1 MSEFLVEIDSL
12 IELIE
17 QAHWTDYVVFLL
29 AYLILLVG
37 LLGRIKKNRRY
48 VWYNC
53 LWVVVC
59 PPVGIYLMKQNKKM
73 KKKKR
78 QALIRYSLTG
88 WAILL
93 SAVLIYLGWIPKPE
107 YHLADA
113 YDSNQLAARP
123 SDLNLEV
130 HFINIGQG
138 DATLIIYD
146 DFHILIDGGHNGT
159 EEKLLDYLDKQQVDD
174 IEILV
179 ATHPDADHIGGLA
192 EVMEQYE
199 VHLIIDSGES
209 HSSQTYK
216 DYYEAV
222 KKQQARG
229 AIYLADDDLIFSLS
243 EQITFEIIETG
254 DENGDRNNNS
264 VVAKLSYNDIDFLF
278 TGDMESKTEQKIL
291 ARHLEAEILKA
302 GHHGSKTSSSTE
314 FLDVVKPETVIISA
328 GLNNSY
334 GHPHRSLME
343 RLQRYTD
350 DIYVTY
356 EKGHIV
362 VTTDGTGYSLD
373 FYE

>member
-1 MSEFLVEIDSL
+1 MSQFLVEIDYL

-29 AYLILLVG
+29 AYLILLLG
-37 LLGRIKKNRRY
+37 LLGSVKKNRRY

-59 PPVGIYLMKQNKKM
+59 PPIGIYLIKHNKKI

-88 WAILL
+88 WTIVL
-93 SAVLIYLGWIPKPE
+93 SAVLIYLGWIPRPE
-107 YHLADA
+107 YHSVDA
-113 YDSNQLAARP
+113 YESDQFATRP
-123 SDLNLEV
+123 SGLNLEV
-130 HFINIGQG
+130 HFIDIGQG
-138 DATLIIYD
+138 DATLIVYD
-146 DFHILIDGGHNGT
+146 DFHILIDGGNNGT

-192 EVMEQYE
+192 EVIDHYD

-216 DYYEAV
+216 NYYEAV
-222 KKQQARG
+222 KRQQARG
-229 AIYLADDDLIFSLS
+229 AIYLEDADFIFLLS

-254 DENGDRNNNS
+254 DDNGDRNNNS
-264 VVAKLSYNDIDFLF
+264 VVAKLSYSEIDFLF

-291 ARHLEAEILKA
+291 DRQLEAEILKA
-302 GHHGSKTSSSTE
+302 GHHGSKTSSSNE

-334 GHPHRSLME
+334 GHPHRPLID
-343 RLQRYTD
+343 RLKHYTD

-362 VTTDGTGYSLD
+362 VTTDGTDYSLD
-373 FYE
+373 FR

>member
-1 MSEFLVEIDSL
+1 MSQFLVEIDYL

-29 AYLILLVG
+29 AYLILLLG
-37 LLGRIKKNRRY
+37 LLGSVKKNRRY

-59 PPVGIYLMKQNKKM
+59 PPIGIYLIKYNKKI

-88 WAILL
+88 WTIVL
-93 SAVLIYLGWIPKPE
+93 SAVLIYLGWIPRPE
-107 YHLADA
+107 YHSVDA
-113 YDSNQLAARP
+113 YESDQFATRP
-123 SDLNLEV
+123 SGLNLEV
-130 HFINIGQG
+130 HFIDIGQG
-138 DATLIIYD
+138 DATLIVYD
-146 DFHILIDGGHNGT
+146 DFHILIDGGNNGT

-192 EVMEQYE
+192 EVIDHYD

-216 DYYEAV
+216 NYYEAV
-222 KKQQARG
+222 KRQQARG
-229 AIYLADDDLIFSLS
+229 AIYLEDADFIFLLS

-254 DENGDRNNNS
+254 DDNGDRNNNS
-264 VVAKLSYNDIDFLF
+264 VVAKLSYSEIDFLF

-291 ARHLEAEILKA
+291 DRQLEAEILKA
-302 GHHGSKTSSSTE
+302 GHHGSKTSSSNE

-334 GHPHRSLME
+334 GHPHRPLID
-343 RLQRYTD
+343 RLKHYTD

-362 VTTDGTGYSLD
+362 VTTDGTDYSLD
-373 FYE
+373 FR

>member
-1 MSEFLVEIDSL
+1 MSQFLVEIDYL

-29 AYLILLVG
+29 AYLILLLG
-37 LLGRIKKNRRY
+37 LLGSVKKNRRY

-59 PPVGIYLMKQNKKM
+59 PPIGIYLIKHNKKI

-88 WAILL
+88 WTIVL
-93 SAVLIYLGWIPKPE
+93 SAVLIYLGWIPRPE
-107 YHLADA
+107 YHSVDA
-113 YDSNQLAARP
+113 YESDQFATRP
-123 SDLNLEV
+123 SGLNLEV
-130 HFINIGQG
+130 HFIDIGQG
-138 DATLIIYD
+138 DATLIVYD
-146 DFHILIDGGHNGT
+146 DFHILIDGGNNGT

-192 EVMEQYE
+192 EVIDHYD

-216 DYYEAV
+216 NYYEAV
-222 KKQQARG
+222 KRQQARG
-229 AIYLADDDLIFSLS
+229 AIYLEDADFIFLLS

-254 DENGDRNNNS
+254 DDNGDRNNNS
-264 VVAKLSYNDIDFLF
+264 VVAKLSYSEIDFLF

-291 ARHLEAEILKA
+291 DRQLEAEILKA
-302 GHHGSKTSSSTE
+302 GHHGSKTSSSNE

-334 GHPHRSLME
+334 GHPHRPLID
-343 RLQRYTD
+343 RLKHYTD

-362 VTTDGTGYSLD
+362 ITTDGTDYSLD
-373 FYE
+373 FR

>member
-1 MSEFLVEIDSL
+1 MSQFLVEIDYL

-17 QAHWTDYVVFLL
+17 QAHLTDYVVFLL
-29 AYLILLVG
+29 AYLILLLG
-37 LLGRIKKNRRY
+37 LLGSVKKNRRY

-59 PPVGIYLMKQNKKM
+59 PPIGIYLIKHNKKI

-88 WAILL
+88 WTIVL
-93 SAVLIYLGWIPKPE
+93 SAVLIYLGWIPRPE
-107 YHLADA
+107 YHSVDA
-113 YDSNQLAARP
+113 YESDQFATRP
-123 SDLNLEV
+123 SGLNLEV
-130 HFINIGQG
+130 HFIDIGQG
-138 DATLIIYD
+138 DATLIVYD
-146 DFHILIDGGHNGT
+146 DFHILIDGGNNGT

-192 EVMEQYE
+192 EVIDHYD

-216 DYYEAV
+216 NYYEAV
-222 KKQQARG
+222 KRQQARG
-229 AIYLADDDLIFSLS
+229 AIYLEDADFIFPLS

-254 DENGDRNNNS
+254 DDNGDRNNNS
-264 VVAKLSYNDIDFLF
+264 VVAKLSYSEIDFLF

-291 ARHLEAEILKA
+291 DRQLEAEILKA
-302 GHHGSKTSSSTE
+302 GHHGSKTSSSNE

-334 GHPHRSLME
+334 GHPHRPLID
-343 RLQRYTD
+343 RLKHYTD

-362 VTTDGTGYSLD
+362 VTTDGTDYSLD
-373 FYE
+373 FR

>member
-1 MSEFLVEIDSL
+1 MSQFLVEIDYL

-29 AYLILLVG
+29 AYLILLLG
-37 LLGRIKKNRRY
+37 LLGSVKKNRRY

-59 PPVGIYLMKQNKKM
+59 PPIGIYLIKHNKKI

-88 WAILL
+88 WTIVL
-93 SAVLIYLGWIPKPE
+93 SAVLIYLGWIPRPE
-107 YHLADA
+107 YHSVDA
-113 YDSNQLAARP
+113 YESDQFATRP
-123 SDLNLEV
+123 SGLNLEV
-130 HFINIGQG
+130 HFIDIGQG
-138 DATLIIYD
+138 DATLIVYD
-146 DFHILIDGGHNGT
+146 DFHILIDGGNNGT
-159 EEKLLDYLDKQQVDD
+159 EEKLFDYLDKQQVDD

-192 EVMEQYE
+192 EVIDHYD

-216 DYYEAV
+216 NYYEAV
-222 KKQQARG
+222 KRQQARG
-229 AIYLADDDLIFSLS
+229 AIYLEDADFIFPLS

-254 DENGDRNNNS
+254 DDNGDRNNNS
-264 VVAKLSYNDIDFLF
+264 VVAKLSYSEIDFLF

-291 ARHLEAEILKA
+291 DRQLEAEILKA
-302 GHHGSKTSSSTE
+302 GHHGSKTSSSNE

-334 GHPHRSLME
+334 GHPHRPLID
-343 RLQRYTD
+343 RLKHYTD

-362 VTTDGTGYSLD
+362 VTTDGTDYSLD
-373 FYE
+373 FR

>member
-1 MSEFLVEIDSL
+1 MSQFLVEIDYL

-29 AYLILLVG
+29 AYLILLLG
-37 LLGRIKKNRRY
+37 LLGSVKKNRRY

-59 PPVGIYLMKQNKKM
+59 PPIGIYLIKHNKKI

-88 WAILL
+88 WTIVL
-93 SAVLIYLGWIPKPE
+93 SAVLIYLGWIPRPE
-107 YHLADA
+107 YHSVDA
-113 YDSNQLAARP
+113 YESDQFATRP
-123 SDLNLEV
+123 SGLNLEV
-130 HFINIGQG
+130 HFIDIGQG
-138 DATLIIYD
+138 DATLIVYD
-146 DFHILIDGGHNGT
+146 DFHILIDGGNNGT

-192 EVMEQYE
+192 EVIDHYD

-216 DYYEAV
+216 NYYEAV
-222 KKQQARG
+222 KRQQARG
-229 AIYLADDDLIFSLS
+229 AINLEDADFIFPLS

-254 DENGDRNNNS
+254 DDNGDRNNNS
-264 VVAKLSYNDIDFLF
+264 VVAKLSYSEIDFLF

-291 ARHLEAEILKA
+291 DRQLEAEILKA
-302 GHHGSKTSSSTE
+302 GHHGSKTSSSNE

-334 GHPHRSLME
+334 GHPHRPLID
-343 RLQRYTD
+343 RLKHYTD

-362 VTTDGTGYSLD
+362 VTTDGTDYSLD
-373 FYE
+373 FR

>member
-1 MSEFLVEIDSL
+1 MSQFLVEIDYL

-29 AYLILLVG
+29 AYLILLLG
-37 LLGRIKKNRRY
+37 LLGSVKKNRRY

-59 PPVGIYLMKQNKKM
+59 PPIGIYLIKHNKKI

-88 WAILL
+88 WTIFL
-93 SAVLIYLGWIPKPE
+93 SAVLIYLGWIPRPE
-107 YHLADA
+107 YHSVDA
-113 YDSNQLAARP
+113 YESDQFATRP
-123 SDLNLEV
+123 SGLNLEV
-130 HFINIGQG
+130 HFIDIGQG
-138 DATLIIYD
+138 DATLIVYD
-146 DFHILIDGGHNGT
+146 DFHILIDGGNNGT

-192 EVMEQYE
+192 EVIDHYD

-216 DYYEAV
+216 NYYEAV
-222 KKQQARG
+222 KRQQARG
-229 AIYLADDDLIFSLS
+229 AIYLEDADFIFPLS

-254 DENGDRNNNS
+254 DDNGDRNNNS
-264 VVAKLSYNDIDFLF
+264 VVAKLSYSEIDFLF

-291 ARHLEAEILKA
+291 DRQLEAEILKA
-302 GHHGSKTSSSTE
+302 GHHGSKTSSSNE

-334 GHPHRSLME
+334 GHPHRPLID
-343 RLQRYTD
+343 RLKHYTD

-362 VTTDGTGYSLD
+362 VTTDGTDYSLD
-373 FYE
+373 FR

>member
-1 MSEFLVEIDSL
+1 MSQFLVEIDYL

-29 AYLILLVG
+29 AYLILLLG
-37 LLGRIKKNRRY
+37 LLGSVKKNRRY

-59 PPVGIYLMKQNKKM
+59 PPIGIYLIKYNKKI

-88 WAILL
+88 WTIVL
-93 SAVLIYLGWIPKPE
+93 SAVLIYLGWIPRPE
-107 YHLADA
+107 YHSVDA
-113 YDSNQLAARP
+113 YESDQFATRP
-123 SDLNLEV
+123 SGLNLEV
-130 HFINIGQG
+130 HFIDIGQG
-138 DATLIIYD
+138 DATLIVYD
-146 DFHILIDGGHNGT
+146 DFHILIDGGNNGT

-192 EVMEQYE
+192 EVIDHYD

-216 DYYEAV
+216 NYYEAV
-222 KKQQARG
+222 KRQQARG
-229 AIYLADDDLIFSLS
+229 AIYLEDADFIFPLS

-254 DENGDRNNNS
+254 DDNGDRNNNS
-264 VVAKLSYNDIDFLF
+264 VVAKLSYSEIDFLF

-291 ARHLEAEILKA
+291 DRQLEAEILKA
-302 GHHGSKTSSSTE
+302 GHHGSKTSSSNE

-334 GHPHRSLME
+334 GHPHRPLID
-343 RLQRYTD
+343 RLKHYTD

-362 VTTDGTGYSLD
+362 VTTDGTDYSLD
-373 FYE
+373 FR

>member
-1 MSEFLVEIDSL
+1 MSQFLVEIDYL

-29 AYLILLVG
+29 AYLILLLG
-37 LLGRIKKNRRY
+37 LLGSVKKNRRY

-59 PPVGIYLMKQNKKM
+59 PPIGIYLIKHNKKI

-88 WAILL
+88 WTIVL
-93 SAVLIYLGWIPKPE
+93 SAVLIYLGWIPRPE
-107 YHLADA
+107 YHSVDA
-113 YDSNQLAARP
+113 YESDQFATRP
-123 SDLNLEV
+123 SGLNLEV
-130 HFINIGQG
+130 HFIDIGQG
-138 DATLIIYD
+138 DATLIVYD
-146 DFHILIDGGHNGT
+146 DFHILIDGGNNGT

-192 EVMEQYE
+192 EVIDHYD

-216 DYYEAV
+216 NYYEAV
-222 KKQQARG
+222 KRQQARG
-229 AIYLADDDLIFSLS
+229 AIYLEDADFIFPLS

-254 DENGDRNNNS
+254 DDNGDRNNNS
-264 VVAKLSYNDIDFLF
+264 VVAKLSYSEIDFLF

-291 ARHLEAEILKA
+291 DRQLEAEILKA
-302 GHHGSKTSSSTE
+302 GHHGSKTSSSNE

-334 GHPHRSLME
+334 GHPHRPLID
-343 RLQRYTD
+343 RLKHYTD

-362 VTTDGTGYSLD
+362 VTTDGTDYSLD
-373 FYE
+373 FR

>member
-1 MSEFLVEIDSL
+1 MSQFLVEIDYL

-29 AYLILLVG
+29 AYLILLLG
-37 LLGRIKKNRRY
+37 LLGSVKKNRRY

-59 PPVGIYLMKQNKKM
+59 PPIGIYLIKHNKKI

-88 WAILL
+88 WTIVL
-93 SAVLIYLGWIPKPE
+93 SAVLIYLGWIPRPE
-107 YHLADA
+107 YHSVDA
-113 YDSNQLAARP
+113 YESDQFATRP
-123 SDLNLEV
+123 SGLNLEV
-130 HFINIGQG
+130 HFIDIGQG
-138 DATLIIYD
+138 DATLIVYD
-146 DFHILIDGGHNGT
+146 DFHILIDGGNNGT

-192 EVMEQYE
+192 EVIDHYD

-216 DYYEAV
+216 NYYEAV
-222 KKQQARG
+222 QRQQARG
-229 AIYLADDDLIFSLS
+229 AIYLEDADFIFPLS

-254 DENGDRNNNS
+254 DDNGDRNNNS
-264 VVAKLSYNDIDFLF
+264 VVAKLSYSEIDFLF

-291 ARHLEAEILKA
+291 DRQLEAEILKA
-302 GHHGSKTSSSTE
+302 GHHGSKTSSSNE

-334 GHPHRSLME
+334 GHPHRPLID
-343 RLQRYTD
+343 RLKHYTD

-362 VTTDGTGYSLD
+362 VTTDGTDYSLD
-373 FYE
+373 FR

>member
-1 MSEFLVEIDSL
+1 MSQFLVEIDYL

-29 AYLILLVG
+29 AYLILLLG
-37 LLGRIKKNRRY
+37 LLGSVKKNRRY

-59 PPVGIYLMKQNKKM
+59 PPIGIYLIKHNKKI

-88 WAILL
+88 WTIVL
-93 SAVLIYLGWIPKPE
+93 SAVLIYLGWIPRPE
-107 YHLADA
+107 YHSVDA
-113 YDSNQLAARP
+113 YESAQFATRP
-123 SDLNLEV
+123 SGLNLEV
-130 HFINIGQG
+130 HFIDIGQG
-138 DATLIIYD
+138 DATLIVYD
-146 DFHILIDGGHNGT
+146 DFHILIDGGNNGT

-192 EVMEQYE
+192 EVIDHYD

-216 DYYEAV
+216 NYYEAV
-222 KKQQARG
+222 KRQQARG
-229 AIYLADDDLIFSLS
+229 AIYLEDADFIFLLS

-254 DENGDRNNNS
+254 DDNGDRNNNS
-264 VVAKLSYNDIDFLF
+264 VVAKLSYSEIDFLF

-291 ARHLEAEILKA
+291 DRQLEAEILKA
-302 GHHGSKTSSSTE
+302 GHHGSKTSSSNE

-334 GHPHRSLME
+334 GHPHRPLID
-343 RLQRYTD
+343 RLKHYTD

-362 VTTDGTGYSLD
+362 VTTDGTDYSLD
-373 FYE
+373 FR

>member
-1 MSEFLVEIDSL
+1 MSQFLVEIDYL

-29 AYLILLVG
+29 AYLILLLG
-37 LLGRIKKNRRY
+37 LLGSVKKNRRY

-59 PPVGIYLMKQNKKM
+59 PPIGIYLIKYNKKI

-88 WAILL
+88 WTIVL
-93 SAVLIYLGWIPKPE
+93 SAVLIYLGWIPGPE
-107 YHLADA
+107 YHSVDA
-113 YDSNQLAARP
+113 YESDQFATRP
-123 SDLNLEV
+123 SGLNLEV
-130 HFINIGQG
+130 HFIDIGQG
-138 DATLIIYD
+138 DATLIVYD
-146 DFHILIDGGHNGT
+146 DFHILIDGGNNGT

-192 EVMEQYE
+192 EVIDHYD

-216 DYYEAV
+216 NYYEAV
-222 KKQQARG
+222 KRQQARG
-229 AIYLADDDLIFSLS
+229 AIYLEDADFIFLLS

-254 DENGDRNNNS
+254 DDNGDRNNNS
-264 VVAKLSYNDIDFLF
+264 VVAKLSYSEIDFLF

-291 ARHLEAEILKA
+291 DRQLEAEILKA
-302 GHHGSKTSSSTE
+302 GHHGSKTSSSNE

-334 GHPHRSLME
+334 GHPHRPLID
-343 RLQRYTD
+343 RLKHYTD

-362 VTTDGTGYSLD
+362 VTTDGTDYSLD
-373 FYE
+373 FR

>member
-1 MSEFLVEIDSL
+1 MSQFLVEIDYL

-29 AYLILLVG
+29 AYLILLLG
-37 LLGRIKKNRRY
+37 LLGSVKKNRRY

-59 PPVGIYLMKQNKKM
+59 PPIGIYLIKHNKKI

-88 WAILL
+88 WTIVL
-93 SAVLIYLGWIPKPE
+93 SAVLIYLGWIPRPE
-107 YHLADA
+107 YHSVDA
-113 YDSNQLAARP
+113 YESDQFATRP
-123 SDLNLEV
+123 SGLNLEV
-130 HFINIGQG
+130 HFIDIGQG
-138 DATLIIYD
+138 DATLIVYD
-146 DFHILIDGGHNGT
+146 DFHILIDGGNNGT

-192 EVMEQYE
+192 EVIDHYD

-216 DYYEAV
+216 NYYEAV
-222 KKQQARG
+222 KRQQARG
-229 AIYLADDDLIFSLS
+229 AIYLEDADFIFPLS

-254 DENGDRNNNS
+254 DDNGDRNNNS
-264 VVAKLSYNDIDFLF
+264 VVAKLSYSEIDFLF

-291 ARHLEAEILKA
+291 DRQLEAEILKA
-302 GHHGSKTSSSTE
+302 GHHGSKTSSSNE

-334 GHPHRSLME
+334 GHPHRPLID
-343 RLQRYTD
+343 RLKHYTD

-362 VTTDGTGYSLD
+362 ITTDGTDYSLD
-373 FYE
+373 FR

>member
-1 MSEFLVEIDSL
+1 MSQFLVEIDYL

-29 AYLILLVG
+29 AYLILLLG
-37 LLGRIKKNRRY
+37 LLGSVKKNRRY

-59 PPVGIYLMKQNKKM
+59 PPIGIYLIKHNKKI

-88 WAILL
+88 WTIVL
-93 SAVLIYLGWIPKPE
+93 SAVLSYLGWIPRPE
-107 YHLADA
+107 YHSVDA
-113 YDSNQLAARP
+113 YESDQFATRP
-123 SDLNLEV
+123 SGLNLEV
-130 HFINIGQG
+130 HFIDIGQG
-138 DATLIIYD
+138 DATLIVYD
-146 DFHILIDGGHNGT
+146 DFHILIDGGNNGT

-192 EVMEQYE
+192 EVIDHYD

-216 DYYEAV
+216 NYYEAV
-222 KKQQARG
+222 KRQQARG
-229 AIYLADDDLIFSLS
+229 AIYLEDADFIFPLS

-254 DENGDRNNNS
+254 DDNGDRNNNS
-264 VVAKLSYNDIDFLF
+264 VVAKLSYSEIDFLF

-291 ARHLEAEILKA
+291 DRQLEAEILKA
-302 GHHGSKTSSSTE
+302 GHHGSKTSSSNE

-334 GHPHRSLME
+334 GHPHRPLID
-343 RLQRYTD
+343 RLKHYTD

-362 VTTDGTGYSLD
+362 VTTDGTDYSLD
-373 FYE
+373 FR

>member
-1 MSEFLVEIDSL
+1 MSQFLVEIDYL

-29 AYLILLVG
+29 AYLILLLG
-37 LLGRIKKNRRY
+37 LLGSVKKNRRY

-59 PPVGIYLMKQNKKM
+59 PPIGIYLIKHNKKI

-88 WAILL
+88 WTIVL
-93 SAVLIYLGWIPKPE
+93 SAVLIYLGWIPRPE
-107 YHLADA
+107 YHSVDA
-113 YDSNQLAARP
+113 YESDQFATRP
-123 SDLNLEV
+123 SGLNLEV
-130 HFINIGQG
+130 HFIDIGQG
-138 DATLIIYD
+138 DATLIVYD
-146 DFHILIDGGHNGT
+146 DFHILIDGGNNGT

-192 EVMEQYE
+192 EVIDHYD

-216 DYYEAV
+216 NYYEAV
-222 KKQQARG
+222 KRQQARG
-229 AIYLADDDLIFSLS
+229 AIYLEDADFIFLLS

-254 DENGDRNNNS
+254 DDNGDRNNNS
-264 VVAKLSYNDIDFLF
+264 VVAKLSYSEIDFLF

-291 ARHLEAEILKA
+291 DRQLEAEILKA
-302 GHHGSKTSSSTE
+302 GHHGSKTSSSNE

-334 GHPHRSLME
+334 GHPHRPLID
-343 RLQRYTD
+343 RLKHYTD

-362 VTTDGTGYSLD
+362 VTTDGTDYNLD
-373 FYE
+373 FR

>member
-1 MSEFLVEIDSL
+1 MSQFLVEIDYL

-29 AYLILLVG
+29 AYLILLLG
-37 LLGRIKKNRRY
+37 LLGSVKKNRRY

-59 PPVGIYLMKQNKKM
+59 PPIGIYLIKHNKKI

-88 WAILL
+88 WTIVL
-93 SAVLIYLGWIPKPE
+93 SAVLIYLGWIPRPE
-107 YHLADA
+107 YHSVDA
-113 YDSNQLAARP
+113 YESDQFATRP
-123 SDLNLEV
+123 SGLNLEV
-130 HFINIGQG
+130 HFIDIGQG
-138 DATLIIYD
+138 DATLIVYD
-146 DFHILIDGGHNGT
+146 DFHILIDGGNNGT

-192 EVMEQYE
+192 EVIDHYD

-216 DYYEAV
+216 NYYEAV
-222 KKQQARG
+222 KRQQARG
-229 AIYLADDDLIFSLS
+229 AIYLEDADFIFPLS

-254 DENGDRNNNS
+254 DDNGDRNNNS
-264 VVAKLSYNDIDFLF
+264 VVAKLSYSEIDFLF

-291 ARHLEAEILKA
+291 DRQLEAEILKA
-302 GHHGSKTSSSTE
+302 GHHGSKTSSSNE

-334 GHPHRSLME
+334 GHPHRPLID
-343 RLQRYTD
+343 RLKHYTD

-362 VTTDGTGYSLD
+362 VTTDGTDYNLD
-373 FYE
+373 FR